1 MKKLLLVTSVL
12 GSLTLMSG
20 CTVTQSAYSPA
31 YNSDYVY
38 SVGYYGFRPYWGNR
52 FYSGYGWGNHTWFGQ
67 TPINR
72 GGHYYN
78 RWYGRRY

>member
-1 MKKLLLVTSVL
+1 MKKILLVSSVFASMIL
-12 GSLTLMSG
+12 LDG
-20 CTVTQSAYSPA
+20 CTVVQSPYSPA

-52 FYSGYGWGNHTWFGQ
+52 YYSGYGWGNHTWFGQ
-67 TPINR
+67 SAVG